1 MQTPHLPE
9 TIRTAR
15 LDLVPQT
22 LEFVTHVLRGE
33 RAAAGALIGAALG
46 AWPSGGE
53 LEFGFAGSAATL
65 RADPGA
71 IAWLSR
77 TVVLRDE
84 RCVIGSASLK
94 GRPDAAGQV
103 EIGYG
108 IEPAWR
114 RRGFAGEAAG
124 ALLAHT
130 FCDPAVRRVVAAI
143 VPSNEPS
150 VRIAEALRL
159 RRTPERTGKYGNGE
173 VLWAI
178 THDASS
184 SSRAHEHGA
193 AGPSSG
199 LGDHA

>member
-1 MQTPHLPE
+1 MPAPHLPE
-9 TIRTAR
+9 TIHTDR
-15 LDLVPQT
+15 LELLPQT
-22 LEFVTHVLRGE
+22 LDFVTLVLRGE
-33 RAAAGALIGAALG
+33 RAAAGELIGAALG

-65 RADPGA
+65 RADAGA

-84 RCVIGSASLK
+84 RRVIGSVSLK

-114 RRGFAGEAAG
+114 RRGFAREAAG
-124 ALLAHT
+124 ALLTHA
-130 FCDPAVRRVVAAI
+130 FRPPAVRRAVAAI

-150 VRIAEALRL
+150 VRIAEALGL
-159 RRTPERTGKYGNGE
+159 RHTPERTAKYGNGE

-178 THDASS
+178 TRDTFASS
-184 SSRAHEHGA
+184 LA
-193 AGPSSG
+193 
-199 LGDHA
+199 GDHRTGRPR